1 VAEHY
6 RLIDEIR
13 ELNPTASSNWLME
26 FDATALREYLE
37 RLRAVQ
43 EPATPVCFTRRAD
56 EEPIHY
62 RECA

>member
-1 VAEHY
+1 MAELY

-13 ELNPTASSNWLME
+13 ELNPSAPGEWLME
-26 FDATALREYLE
+26 FDPRALREYLE

-43 EPATPVCFTRRAD
+43 ESAVPVCFTRRAD

>member
-1 VAEHY
+1 VPELH

-13 ELNPTASSNWLME
+13 ELNPTAPNEWLME
-26 FDATALREYLE
+26 FDAHALREYLE

-43 EPATPVCFTRRAD
+43 EPASPVCFTRRAD

>member
-1 VAEHY
+1 MAEQY

-13 ELNPTASSNWLME
+13 ELNPTASSDWLME
-26 FDATALREYLE
+26 FEASALREYLE

-43 EPATPVCFTRRAD
+43 EPAAPVCLTRRAD

>member
-1 VAEHY
+1 MAELY

-13 ELNPTASSNWLME
+13 ELNPSAPSEWLME

-43 EPATPVCFTRRAD
+43 EPAAPVCFTRRPD